1 MEEDTDIDLEEFGI
15 ISPQNVKVSKYVPQM
30 TWEMIMIILAIQFA
44 TMDHIQDNH
53 VGVIQDGMG
62 NVVTTVRIFFDFVSD
77 FEFILINEL

>member
-1 MEEDTDIDLEEFGI
+1 MVLR
-15 ISPQNVKVSKYVPQM
+15 NVPAM

-62 NVVTTVRIFFDFVSD
+62 NVVTTVPIFIDFVSD
-77 FEFILINEL
+77 FEFILINEIVKP